1 MPPAFGKGGFAGL
14 PFFVGEIKFTEN
26 AHFHCGAC
34 FAKYDFARHY
44 GSLRHAELGGSKK
57 MKREKTTVGILCA
70 ILLSLGSVAAWG
82 QGYTGGI
89 KGKVTNNYE
98 PAVNM
103 QVVITDMATGKVYK
117 TKTDKKGEFYVGGLQ
132 PGQNFIVE
140 IVGAN
145 KEILYSKPGI
155 NIGGN
160 ITAPAGDIELTKPE
174 ASGGTAGGQPFSAT
188 PTKKK
193 KPTKE
198 EEAQQKADVEKVKNL
213 NALIQQAQAAM
224 QAENW
229 ADAEKALKQLI
240 DADPKTTRW
249 DFYKA
254 LGDSQRA
261 QQHLPDAIQSY
272 EKGVPVALAVASG
285 TAPKDPH
292 NPNADPVKA
301 KAGAGQML
309 NSVGGAYV
317 ELNKNDEA
325 IAAFKR
331 GAEIDPNPA
340 MAYYNLCAMEFNAAK
355 YDDAAAAC
363 DKSVA
368 ADPNKADAWFFKGA
382 ALNKTGKAAAATEA
396 LNKYLQLDPS
406 GMHAAQAKQMLAQK

>member
-1 MPPAFGKGGFAGL
+1 
-14 PFFVGEIKFTEN
+14 
-26 AHFHCGAC
+26 
-34 FAKYDFARHY
+34 
-44 GSLRHAELGGSKK
+44 
-57 MKREKTTVGILCA
+57 MKREKMLAYGVLCA
-70 ILLSLGSVAAWG
+70 ILLSLASIAAWG

-89 KGKVTNNYE
+89 NGKVTKNYE
-98 PAVNM
+98 PAANL
-103 QVVITDMATGKVYK
+103 QVVITDMSTGKVYK
-117 TKTDKKGEFYVGGLQ
+117 TKTDKKGEFYMGGLQ
-132 PGQNFIVE
+132 PGETFKVE
-140 IVGAN
+140 IMGPD
-145 KEILYSKPGI
+145 KEVLYSSRPI

-174 ASGGTAGGQPFSAT
+174 VTGGTAGGQPFSAT
-188 PTKKK
+188 PTKQK
-193 KPTKE
+193 KPGKE
-198 EEAQQKADVEKVKNL
+198 DLARQKADEEKVKNL
-213 NALIQQAQAAM
+213 NVLIQQAQAAM
-224 QAENW
+224 QSENW
-229 ADAEKALKQLI
+229 AEAEKDLKQLI
-240 DADPKTTRW
+240 EADPNTTRW

-261 QQHLPDAIQSY
+261 QQRLPDAIQTY
-272 EKGVPVALAVASG
+272 EKGIQVALAVAHG

-292 NPNADPVKA
+292 NPNTDPVKA

-309 NSVGGAYV
+309 NSEGGAYV

-340 MAYYNLCAMEFNAAK
+340 TAYYNLCAMEFNSAK

-382 ALNKTGKAAAATEA
+382 ALNKAGKGAAATEA
-396 LNKYLQLDPS
+396 LNKYLQLDPN
-406 GMHAAQAKQMLAQK
+406 GTHAAQAKQMLQQK

>member
-1 MPPAFGKGGFAGL
+1 MPVASIISLAVIQVLKGFAM
-14 PFFVGEIKFTEN
+14 
-26 AHFHCGAC
+26 
-34 FAKYDFARHY
+34 
-44 GSLRHAELGGSKK
+44 GGSQK
-57 MKREKTTVGILCA
+57 MKREKVTSCAVLCA
-70 ILLSLGSVAAWG
+70 IILALSSIVAWG
-82 QGYTGGI
+82 QGYTGAI
-89 KGKVTNNYE
+89 KGKVTKNYE
-98 PAVNM
+98 PAANV
-103 QVVITDMATGKVYK
+103 QVVITDMGTGKAYK

-140 IVGAN
+140 IMGSN
-145 KEILYSKPGI
+145 KEVLYSKPGL

-160 ITAPAGDIELTKPE
+160 ITVPAGDIELTKPE
-174 ASGGTAGGQPFSAT
+174 ASGGTAGGEPFSAT

-198 EEAQQKADVEKVKNL
+198 EEAQQKADADKVKNL
-213 NALIQQAQAAM
+213 NTLIQQAQAAM
-224 QAENW
+224 QAQNW

-240 DADPKTTRW
+240 EADPNTTRW
-249 DFYKA
+249 EFYKA

-272 EKGVPVALAVASG
+272 EKGVQVALALASG

-292 NPNADPVKA
+292 NPNPDPIKA

-309 NSVGGAYV
+309 NSEGGAYV

-331 GAEIDPNPA
+331 GAEIDPNPSI
-340 MAYYNLCAMEFNAAK
+340 AYYNLCAMEFNAAK

-368 ADPNKADAWFFKGA
+368 ADPSKADAWFFKGA
-382 ALNKTGKAAAATEA
+382 ALNKAGKGPAAAEA
-396 LNKYLQLDPS
+396 LNKYLQLDPN
-406 GMHAAQAKQMLAQK
+406 GMHAAQAKQMLASK

>member
-1 MPPAFGKGGFAGL
+1 
-14 PFFVGEIKFTEN
+14 
-26 AHFHCGAC
+26 
-34 FAKYDFARHY
+34 
-44 GSLRHAELGGSKK
+44 
-57 MKREKTTVGILCA
+57 MKREKVVIRGVLCA
-70 ILLSLGSVAAWG
+70 MALALGSIAAWG
-82 QGYTGGI
+82 QGYTGAI

-98 PAVNM
+98 PAANM
-103 QVVITDMATGKVYK
+103 QVVVTDMGTGRAYK

-140 IVGAN
+140 IMGPK
-145 KEILYSKPGI
+145 KEVLYSKPGI
-155 NIGGN
+155 NISGN
-160 ITAPAGDIELTKPE
+160 ITVPAGDIELTKPE
-174 ASGGTAGGQPFSAT
+174 ASGGTAGGEPFSAT

-198 EEAQQKADVEKVKNL
+198 EEAQQKAEAEKIKNL
-213 NALIQQAQAAM
+213 NGLIQQAQAAM

-229 ADAEKALKQLI
+229 AEAEKDLKQVI
-240 DADPKTTRW
+240 EADPNTTRW

-272 EKGVPVALAVASG
+272 EKGVQVALAVASG

-292 NPNADPVKA
+292 NPNPDPVKA
-301 KAGAGQML
+301 KAGAGEML
-309 NSVGGAYV
+309 NSEGGIYV
-317 ELNKNDEA
+317 QLNKNDEA

-331 GAEIDPNPA
+331 GAEVDPNPS

-382 ALNKTGKAAAATEA
+382 ALSKAGKGADAAEA
-396 LNKYLQLDPS
+396 LNKYLQLDPN
-406 GMHAAQAKQMLAQK
+406 GMHAAQAKQMLAAK